1 MFEIRNETEIWYKAK
16 EMPDW
21 VHYGSVV
28 VTEPI
33 EKEKFVVKRF
43 DLEKGEY
50 LLFADCKTYLYNGV
64 EYSVTDGCFT
74 VPKPKEEPVVYQ
86 PNDAELAIMEMQAD
100 MYEQQEQSN
109 LTLMES
115 LADFY
120 ETMIGGNEK

>member
-1 MFEIRNETEIWYKAK
+1 MFEVRNETEIWYKAK
-16 EMPDW
+16 EMTDW
-21 VHYGSVV
+21 IYYGSAVV
-28 VTEPI
+28 AEPI
-33 EKEKFVVKRF
+33 EKEKFAVKHF

-50 LLFADCKTYLYNGV
+50 LLFADCKSYFYDGK
-64 EYSVTDGCFT
+64 EYEVADGCFT
-74 VPKPKEEPVVYQ
+74 VPKPKEEPAVYQ

>member
-1 MFEIRNETEIWYKAK
+1 M
-16 EMPDW
+16 
-21 VHYGSVV
+21 
-28 VTEPI
+28 
-33 EKEKFVVKRF
+33 KRF

-50 LLFADCKTYLYNGV
+50 QLYTDCKTYFYNGV
-64 EYSVTDGCFT
+64 EHSVTDGYFT
-74 VPKPKEEPVVYQ
+74 VPKPKEETPMYQ

-120 ETMIGGNEK
+120 ETMMGGN

>member
-1 MFEIRNETEIWYKAK
+1 MAK
-16 EMPDW
+16 EMTDW
-21 VHYGSVV
+21 IHYGFMVV
-28 VTEPI
+28 AEPI
-33 EKEKFVVKRF
+33 EKEKFAVKRF

-50 LLFADCKTYLYNGV
+50 LLFSDCKSYFYDGKEYEVENG
-64 EYSVTDGCFT
+64 YFT
-74 VPKPKEEPVVYQ
+74 IPVKKEEPAVYQ

-120 ETMIGGNEK
+120 ETVIGGNEK

>member
-1 MFEIRNETEIWYKAK
+1 MFEVRNEAEIWYKAK

-21 VHYGSVV
+21 VHYGFMVV
-28 VTEPI
+28 AEPI
-33 EKEKFVVKRF
+33 EKEKFAVKRF

-50 LLFADCKTYLYNGV
+50 LLFSDCKSYFYDSKEYEVENG
-64 EYSVTDGCFT
+64 YFI

-120 ETMIGGNEK
+120 ETVIGGNEK

>member
-1 MFEIRNETEIWYKAK
+1 MIDEKELVEPLKKVIRKATQK
-16 EMPDW
+16 DLD
-21 VHYGSVV
+21 VQKKLK
-28 VTEPI
+28 
-33 EKEKFVVKRF
+33 EKEKFAVKCF
-43 DLEKGEY
+43 DLEKSEY
-50 LLFADCKTYLYNGV
+50 LLYTDCKTYFYNGV

-120 ETMIGGNEK
+120 ETMMGGNEK

>member
-16 EMPDW
+16 EMLDW
-21 VHYGSVV
+21 IHYGFMVV
-28 VTEPI
+28 AEPI
-33 EKEKFVVKRF
+33 EKEKFAVKRF
-43 DLEKGEY
+43 DMETGEY
-50 LLFADCKTYLYNGV
+50 ILFTDCKTYLYNGV
-64 EYSVTDGCFT
+64 EYSVTDVCFT
-74 VPKPKEEPVVYQ
+74 VPKPKEEPAVYQ

>member
-1 MFEIRNETEIWYKAK
+1 MFEVRNETEIWYKAK
-16 EMPDW
+16 EMTDW
-21 VHYGSVV
+21 IHYGFMVV
-28 VTEPI
+28 AEPI
-33 EKEKFVVKRF
+33 EKEKFAVKCF

-74 VPKPKEEPVVYQ
+74 VPKPKEEPAVYQ

-120 ETMIGGNEK
+120 ETLMGGN

>member
-1 MFEIRNETEIWYKAK
+1 M
-16 EMPDW
+16 
-21 VHYGSVV
+21 
-28 VTEPI
+28 I
-33 EKEKFVVKRF
+33 EKEKFEVKRF

-50 LLFADCKTYLYNGV
+50 LLYTECKTYFYNGV

-74 VPKPKEEPVVYQ
+74 VPKPKEEPAVYQ

-100 MYEQQEQSN
+100 MYEQQERNN

-120 ETMIGGNEK
+120 ETMMGGN

>member
-1 MFEIRNETEIWYKAK
+1 MFEIRNETEIWYKTK

-21 VHYGSVV
+21 VHYGSLLVM
-28 VTEPI
+28 EPV
-33 EKEKFVVKRF
+33 EKEKFAVKRF
-43 DLEKGEY
+43 DVETGEY
-50 LLFADCKTYLYNGV
+50 VLSTDCKTCFYNGV
-64 EYSVTDGCFT
+64 EYSVSDGYFT
-74 VPKPKEEPVVYQ
+74 VPAKKEELPVYQ

-120 ETMIGGNEK
+120 ETLMGGN

>member
-1 MFEIRNETEIWYKAK
+1 MFEVRNETEIWYKAK
-16 EMPDW
+16 EMTDW
-21 VHYGSVV
+21 IHYGSAVV
-28 VTEPI
+28 AEPI
-33 EKEKFVVKRF
+33 EKEKFAVKRF

-50 LLFADCKTYLYNGV
+50 LLFSDCKSYFYDSKEYEVENG
-64 EYSVTDGCFT
+64 YFI
-74 VPKPKEEPVVYQ
+74 VPKPKEEPAVYQ

>member
-1 MFEIRNETEIWYKAK
+1 MFEVRNETEIWYKAK

-21 VHYGSVV
+21 IHYGSAVV
-28 VTEPI
+28 AEPI
-33 EKEKFVVKRF
+33 EKEKFAVKRF

-50 LLFADCKTYLYNGV
+50 LRSSDCKNSFYEDKEYEVENG
-64 EYSVTDGCFT
+64 YFT
-74 VPKPKEEPVVYQ
+74 IPVRNEEPVVYQ

>member
-1 MFEIRNETEIWYKAK
+1 MFEVRNKTEIWYKAK

-21 VHYGSVV
+21 VHYGFMVV
-28 VTEPI
+28 AEPI
-33 EKEKFVVKRF
+33 EKEKFAVKRF

-50 LLFADCKTYLYNGV
+50 LLFTDCKTYLYNGV

-74 VPKPKEEPVVYQ
+74 VPKPKEEPAVYQ

>member
-1 MFEIRNETEIWYKAK
+1 MFEVRNETEIWYKAK
-16 EMPDW
+16 EMTDW
-21 VHYGSVV
+21 IHYGSVV
-28 VTEPI
+28 VAEPI
-33 EKEKFVVKRF
+33 EKEKFAVKRF

-74 VPKPKEEPVVYQ
+74 VPKPKEEPAVYQ

>member
-1 MFEIRNETEIWYKAK
+1 MFEVRNKTEIWYKAK

-21 VHYGSVV
+21 VHYGFMVV
-28 VTEPI
+28 AEPI
-33 EKEKFVVKRF
+33 EKEKFAVKRF

-50 LLFADCKTYLYNGV
+50 LLFTDCKTYLYNGV

-74 VPKPKEEPVVYQ
+74 VPKPKEEPAVYQ

-120 ETMIGGNEK
+120 KTVMGGNEK

>member
-1 MFEIRNETEIWYKAK
+1 MFEVRNKTEIWYKAK

-21 VHYGSVV
+21 VHYGFMVV
-28 VTEPI
+28 AEPI
-33 EKEKFVVKRF
+33 EKEKFAVKRF

-74 VPKPKEEPVVYQ
+74 VPKPKEEPAVYQ
-86 PNDAELAIMEMQAD
+86 PNDVELAIMEMQAD

>member
-1 MFEIRNETEIWYKAK
+1 MFEVRNKTEIWYKAK

-21 VHYGSVV
+21 VHYGFMVV
-28 VTEPI
+28 AEPI
-33 EKEKFVVKRF
+33 EKEKFAVKRF

-50 LLFADCKTYLYNGV
+50 LLFTDCKTYHYNGV

-74 VPKPKEEPVVYQ
+74 VPKPKEEPAVYQ

>member
-1 MFEIRNETEIWYKAK
+1 M
-16 EMPDW
+16 
-21 VHYGSVV
+21 
-28 VTEPI
+28 
-33 EKEKFVVKRF
+33 
-43 DLEKGEY
+43 
-50 LLFADCKTYLYNGV
+50 

-74 VPKPKEEPVVYQ
+74 VPKPKEEPAVYQ

>member
-16 EMPDW
+16 EMLDW
-21 VHYGSVV
+21 IHYGFMVA
-28 VTEPI
+28 EPI
-33 EKEKFVVKRF
+33 EKEKFAVKRF
-43 DLEKGEY
+43 DMETGEY
-50 LLFADCKTYLYNGV
+50 ILFTDCKTYLYNGV

-74 VPKPKEEPVVYQ
+74 VPKPKEEPAVYQ

-120 ETMIGGNEK
+120 ETMIGGNEE

>member
-1 MFEIRNETEIWYKAK
+1 MFEVRNETEIWYKAK
-16 EMPDW
+16 EMLDW
-21 VHYGSVV
+21 IHYGSA
-28 VTEPI
+28 EPI
-33 EKEKFVVKRF
+33 EKEKFAVKRF

-50 LLFADCKTYLYNGV
+50 LLYTDCKTYFYNGV

-74 VPKPKEEPVVYQ
+74 VPKPKEEPAVYQ

>member
-1 MFEIRNETEIWYKAK
+1 MFEVRNETEIWYKAK
-16 EMPDW
+16 EMLDW
-21 VHYGSVV
+21 IHYGSAVV
-28 VTEPI
+28 AEPI
-33 EKEKFVVKRF
+33 EKEKFAVKRF

-50 LLFADCKTYLYNGV
+50 LLYTDCKTYFYNGV

-74 VPKPKEEPVVYQ
+74 VPKPKEEPAVYQ

-120 ETMIGGNEK
+120 ETMIGGNEE